1 MRNLLSA
8 PLFALLFLFIPSAFS
23 QSDPATAAAPT
34 QQEAALTAATE
45 AARKALRQGPADVP
59 LSGQA
64 VLRLPANFGYVPP
77 AEAGQ
82 YLEALGNPTTG
93 GVAGLVVPID
103 NQKGD
108 WFVVIGYMPSGYIKD
123 DDAKEWDA
131 DELLASLRAGTEE
144 DNKQRAQMGIP
155 GLEIMGWV
163 EPPKYDESTRRLVW
177 SIAARNQGQSADR
190 DTGVNYNTYALGR
203 EGYFS
208 LNLVTAQSTVM
219 QDKPAVHALLSALQ
233 FDEGKRY
240 TDFNPDT
247 DRVAEYG
254 LAALVA
260 GAAAKKVGL
269 LAAIALFFAKFWKL
283 LLLGAV
289 GVGIAGKKWF
299 HQKDSS

>member
-1 MRNLLSA
+1 MRKLLSA

-23 QSDPATAAAPT
+23 QSDPATATAPS

-82 YLEALGNPTTG
+82 YLEALGNPTTD
-93 GVAGLVVPID
+93 GVGGLVVPID

-131 DELLASLRAGTEE
+131 DELLESLRAGTEE

-155 GLEIMGWV
+155 GLEIVGWV

-177 SIAARNQGQSADR
+177 SIAARNQGQSTEMDN
-190 DTGVNYNTYALGR
+190 GINYNTYALGR

-269 LAAIALFFAKFWKL
+269 LAAIAVFLAKFWKL

-289 GVGIAGKKWF
+289 GVGMAGKKWF
-299 HQKDSS
+299 NKKDAS